1 MDENV
6 AGLLCYAGGWLTGL
20 VFLLTDKRPFVRFH
34 AAQSVVVFGS
44 LNILYLLLIYTLPS
58 LTLILYLAIMAV
70 WVTLMFKAYQH
81 LWYEFPLVA
90 QIAPSLPPAISQ
102 PFAERALQAPRAEVS
117 NVSVSNASA
126 SSAPASSGSLP
137 GVSRAGGTASF
148 DPKKAI
154 ATTAQLVGFIGR
166 WTEADANKIMGT
178 PLKQSPLD
186 DSHQSI
192 SYRYLD
198 YTHQHRELEL
208 TFNNQT
214 RFLEM
219 ASLSPA
225 DLRLE
230 EMKQVLGDK
239 FVFSEITGTPW
250 RTLDYTELHVGLIVD
265 QNDKVWKIVFSAG
278 ADPTLPLSTSKA
290 WPLGIPWITGQ
301 LVAPEALPNF
311 S

>member
-1 MDENV
+1 MEENV
-6 AGLLCYAGGWLTGL
+6 SGLLCYAGGWLTGL

-81 LWYEFPLVA
+81 EWYEFPLVA
-90 QIAPSLPPAISQ
+90 QIVPMLPPAISQ
-102 PFAERALQAPRAEVS
+102 PFAERALQGPRVEVS
-117 NVSVSNASA
+117 NASVSNTSVSNAPA
-126 SSAPASSGSLP
+126 SSASVP
-137 GVSRAGGTASF
+137 GVPRASGATSY
-148 DPKKAI
+148 DPKRGI

-166 WTEADANKIMGT
+166 WTESDANKIMGT
-178 PLKQSPLD
+178 PLKQAPLD
-186 DSHQSI
+186 DTHYGI

-208 TFNNQT
+208 MFNNQT
-214 RFLEM
+214 RLLEM
-219 ASLSPA
+219 VSLNPV
-225 DLRLE
+225 DIRLE
-230 EMKQVLGDK
+230 EMKQALGDK

-265 QNDKVWKIVFSAG
+265 QNDKVWKIIFSAG

-290 WPLGIPWITGQ
+290 WPAGIPWITGQ
-301 LVAPEALPNF
+301 LVAVEALPNF